1 MIDAHNLGT
10 PPRSI
15 NLFDYRRFEALS
27 ERASDF
33 ASGGGT
39 KQGTPFP
46 PSISRAL
53 NPALVDEGGRQCCNG
68 TSRVVIENGGELGF
82 GVTPFRECE
91 TASREGGGIRER
103 KRLSSK
109 PLSIALRRK
118 IEEQGS

>member
-15 NLFDYRRFEALS
+15 NLFDFRRFEALS
-27 ERASDF
+27 ERFCKRRQDETRNSI
-33 ASGGGT
+33 S
-39 KQGTPFP
+39 
-46 PSISRAL
+46 SISRAL
-53 NPALVDEGGRQCCNG
+53 NPALDEGGWQCCNAMALPA
-68 TSRVVIENGGELGF
+68 SSSKMAASELGF

-91 TASREGGGIRER
+91 LASIRER
-103 KRLSSK
+103 KRSSK

>member
-1 MIDAHNLGT
+1 MAAAAVLIDAHNLGT

-53 NPALVDEGGRQCCNG
+53 NPALDAM
-68 TSRVVIENGGELGF
+68 RVGDNAAMAL
-82 GVTPFRECE
+82 P
-91 TASREGGGIRER
+91 AS
-103 KRLSSK
+103 SSK
-109 PLSIALRRK
+109 MAASSDLA
-118 IEEQGS
+118 